1 MKVLIIEDEKDLLLT
16 LAHYFKAEGYVC
28 ESASTFSQAHEKIW
42 LNEYDIIL
50 LDIGLPDGNGI
61 DLLKLI
67 KSEKKN
73 SAVLI
78 ISAKNSLDDKIKGL
92 NIGADDYITKPF
104 HLAELNAR
112 INAVLRRNQF
122 DGNNVLIFNEISINS
137 FDKTVKINNKEISL
151 TKKEFDLLLFFV
163 VNKNRVLTKENLVEH
178 LWPDNADLFD
188 SYDFIYT
195 HLNNVRRKIKA
206 AGGNDYI
213 KTIYGMGYKFC
224 NEE

>member
-16 LAHYFKAEGYVC
+16 LGHYFKAQGYVC